1 MLQVTA
7 RVTALAVLTDQAVAA
22 VLSPA
27 LLLWETEPG
36 AGDSRA
42 GRYLDMAAREWNLAF
57 KEIVNNSLSGEYVQ
71 LIFHFLQGQH
81 QTLSKLAGQK
91 VASNFSYHLNRSE
104 MCDRFFG
111 KFFISKT
118 LDGRQNKFFLEHGPG
133 PSVRSPFSLHKKSP
147 NKSPFVKSKPR
158 NLSSLPSSFS
168 DRSSLCPVNTSSED
182 FGPSQ
187 GDFEPDSTIL
197 PLHEFIIGTYSIG
210 SPGNKPICK
219 VRNQLMEI
227 FFNISI
233 HCLGWE

>member
-1 MLQVTA
+1 MFQVTA
-7 RVTALAVLTDQAVAA
+7 RVSALAMLTDQAVAV

-118 LDGRQNKFFLEHGPG
+118 LDGRQNKFFLGHGHKPRQ
-133 PSVRSPFSLHKKSP
+133 SFSSLFSLHKKCP
-147 NKSPFVKSKPR
+147 NKSPFVKSKAR
-158 NLSSLPSSFS
+158 NLSSLPLSSPV
-168 DRSSLCPVNTSSED
+168 RSSPCKQEAEKRKRDIINPIKSSNLRPVLCLS
-182 FGPSQ
+182 
-187 GDFEPDSTIL
+187 
-197 PLHEFIIGTYSIG
+197 
-210 SPGNKPICK
+210 
-219 VRNQLMEI
+219 
-227 FFNISI
+227 
-233 HCLGWE
+233 